1 MCEARRGYVVL
12 LQGGDPEISGALA
25 AGTLTAIEARGD
37 EEPHPALRA
46 TFPTGGRLAGDE
58 AAEGRPSE
66 TEPVDWGEVAKLVRV
81 AVGNTKTQEDY
92 LIMRAAAEQEYS
104 VRRGGTLRRL
114 AEALTVAYGLIV
126 CGLSAA
132 FHAQDHILGG

>member
-1 MCEARRGYVVL
+1 MCETRRGYVVL

-25 AGTLTAIEARGD
+25 EGAMAGREKRRDDLFRPFG
-37 EEPHPALRA
+37 PPS
-46 TFPTGGRLAGDE
+46 PKG
-58 AAEGRPSE
+58 EG
-66 TEPVDWGEVAKLVRV
+66 EPVDWGEVAKLVRV

-104 VRRGGTLRRL
+104 VRSGGALRRL

-132 FHAQDHILGG
+132 FHAQDRILRG